1 MLDLP
6 EIQWRRMSPRYITLE
21 VVSYLLWLLVFVVV
35 TVGLA
40 IAVPRFPAWLF
51 PLPIVVILAINVFL
65 VVPRVRVIG
74 YALREDDL
82 LFRRGLIW
90 SRLVAV
96 PYGRMQLVDVRRGPV
111 ERMLGLASLR
121 LVTAAASTAVVVPG
135 IPSDDADRLRDHLVA
150 VAESRRAG
158 I

>member
-6 EIQWRRMSPRYITLE
+6 EIQWRRMSPRYVTLE
-21 VVSYLLWLLVFVVV
+21 VVSYLVWLFVFVAVAVV
-35 TVGLA
+35 LA
-40 IAVPRFPAWLF
+40 VTVPRFPAWLF
-51 PLPIVVILAINVFL
+51 PLPVVVILAINVIL
-65 VVPRVRVIG
+65 VVPRVRAIG
-74 YALREDDL
+74 YALRDDDL

-96 PYGRMQLVDVRRGPV
+96 PYGRMQLVDVRRGPI

-135 IPSDDADRLRDHLVA
+135 IPADEADRLRDHLIA